1 MISIVIIIGTGNYIR
16 TTMCYESVARD
27 MKKDAQYQ
35 IDMIK
40 DIPKE
45 IHGENHVNKLV
56 LKDNELQTDAV
67 FILRECISPAQLVP
81 GLKISENHIE
91 VDRLMKT
98 NLEGCFAAGDV
109 VGAPYQYIKAAGE
122 GNIASLSAISYLD
135 KKSI

>member
-45 IHGENHVNKLV
+45 DSFIFYNGLPFIYATQNIRPYYPYWICQDWAIENGISLRSKVRDCYAKG
-56 LKDNELQTDAV
+56 DA
-67 FILRECISPAQLVP
+67 
-81 GLKISENHIE
+81 K
-91 VDRLMKT
+91 
-98 NLEGCFAAGDV
+98 
-109 VGAPYQYIKAAGE
+109 
-122 GNIASLSAISYLD
+122 
-135 KKSI
+135 

>member
-45 IHGENHVNKLV
+45 DSFIFYNGLPLYMPPKIYVLTIHIGYAK
-56 LKDNELQTDAV
+56 
-67 FILRECISPAQLVP
+67 I
-81 GLKISENHIE
+81 GL
-91 VDRLMKT
+91 
-98 NLEGCFAAGDV
+98 
-109 VGAPYQYIKAAGE
+109 
-122 GNIASLSAISYLD
+122 
-135 KKSI
+135 